1 MINWQS
7 WICVFSISLFCL
19 NGGDKM
25 IYVKQEFKSG
35 EKLYASQLNSM
46 DEQIFLNTEKLNEI
60 PSKSEL
66 VTYVLN
72 ALPTWQGG
80 AY

>member
-1 MINWQS
+1 
-7 WICVFSISLFCL
+7 
-19 NGGDKM
+19 M
-25 IYVKQEFKSG
+25 IYVKQEFKKG

-46 DEQIFLNTEKLNEI
+46 DEQIFLNTEKLSEI

-66 VTYVLN
+66 VTSVLN